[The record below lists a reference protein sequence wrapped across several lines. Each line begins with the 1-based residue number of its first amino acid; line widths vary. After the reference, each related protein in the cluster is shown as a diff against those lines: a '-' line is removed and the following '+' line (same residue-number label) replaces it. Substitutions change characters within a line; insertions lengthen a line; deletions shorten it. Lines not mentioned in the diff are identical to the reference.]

1 MLIKNNV
8 STGLEWRFGSNWP
21 GERCGAKTRK
31 GTPCQRPANKKMDD
45 AGSMVVQALD
55 REPRWGVQGSQ
66 LLIFVME
73 SIQKISLK
81 SGERMLPRDEKFA
94 ENSVRWN
101 VS

>member
-1 MLIKNNV
+1 MVLIGQEKD
-8 STGLEWRFGSNWP
+8 
-21 GERCGAKTRK
+21 AAQK
-31 GTPCQRPANKKMDD
+31 PARGPHVNALQIKKMDD

-66 LLIFVME
+66 LLIFVMG

-81 SGERMLPRDEKFA
+81 SGERMLPGDEKSA
-94 ENSVRWN
+94 ENFTRWN

>member
-1 MLIKNNV
+1 MVLIGQGKD
-8 STGLEWRFGSNWP
+8 
-21 GERCGAKTRK
+21 AAQK
-31 GTPCQRPANKKMDD
+31 PARGPHVNALQIKKMDD

-94 ENSVRWN
+94 KNSVRWN
-101 VS
+101 MS